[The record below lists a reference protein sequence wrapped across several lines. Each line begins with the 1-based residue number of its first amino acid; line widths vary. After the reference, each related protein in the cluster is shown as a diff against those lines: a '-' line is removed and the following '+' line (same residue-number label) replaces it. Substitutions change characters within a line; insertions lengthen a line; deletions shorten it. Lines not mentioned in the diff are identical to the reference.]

1 VRKLKIRELVASHH
15 GKRFDALMTE
25 LQILGAAV
33 AGIGLSI
40 WLIVKVG
47 MHPFLAL
54 VCGAF
59 ILGCLAGLGPHDSI
73 IAMQAGFADVLGG
86 TGPVIALGLILG
98 AILQHSG
105 GARALAGEA
114 LRIGGE
120 RIATWG
126 SLGAAMLIGIRR
138 SATRVA

>member
-1 VRKLKIRELVASHH
+1 
-15 GKRFDALMTE
+15 MTE
-25 LQILGAAV
+25 LQILGAAI

-40 WLIVKVG
+40 WLIVKIGV
-47 MHPFLAL
+47 HPFLAL

-98 AILQHSG
+98 PILHHSG
-105 GARALAGEA
+105 AARALAGPGCVD
-114 LRIGGE
+114 LGG
-120 RIATWG
+120 R
-126 SLGAAMLIGIRR
+126 
-138 SATRVA
+138 